1 MNCKKCQDQLAFFL
15 SGSAHDYYGLL
26 GIMVLGLVGMIL
38 FLSLAF
44 LASNDVICGR
54 GLCRTFGSRPP
65 ALILGGPPFLQILS
79 ETLRNTLSDNRSGRW
94 VPNPNSVFI

>member
-54 GLCRTFGSRPP
+54 GLCRPLGSRLQ
-65 ALILGGPPFLQILS
+65 ALILVGRPICQSLS
-79 ETLRNTLSDNRSGRW
+79 EALRNT
-94 VPNPNSVFI
+94 